1 MPSVDLKES
10 VLNGR
15 GSICRYSKGSS
26 AGLFFYREWNK
37 EKRCYRSKVI
47 EGASTMEEAKAL
59 APQVAIELAQS
70 LAAKPPT
77 LSTIDPLDLMA
88 REEKLQR
95 AKEKLF
101 KAKKK
106 EENPKINL
114 EKAFKDWFKQEQKRV
129 DAGALAQSS
138 FDHKFNCCRHIKFY
152 LNIRRFQCLLKLTN
166 RLSMI
171 IVFFV

>member
-59 APQVAIELAQS
+59 APQVANELAQS

-77 LSTIDPLDLMA
+77 LSTIDPLNLMA
-88 REEKLQR
+88 DVDDQR
-95 AKEKLF
+95 F
-101 KAKKK
+101 HHFRST
-106 EENPKINL
+106 IN
-114 EKAFKDWFKQEQKRV
+114 
-129 DAGALAQSS
+129 
-138 FDHKFNCCRHIKFY
+138 
-152 LNIRRFQCLLKLTN
+152 
-166 RLSMI
+166 
-171 IVFFV
+171 